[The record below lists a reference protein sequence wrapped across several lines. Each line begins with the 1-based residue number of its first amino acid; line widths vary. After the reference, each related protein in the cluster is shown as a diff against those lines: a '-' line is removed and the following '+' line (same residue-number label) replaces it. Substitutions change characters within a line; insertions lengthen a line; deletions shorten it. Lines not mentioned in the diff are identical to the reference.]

1 MCKALYSILQIKRGL
16 RCYSC
21 LPGSHSLVG
30 EAAQSPVNT
39 VISITAEASKFR
51 GENTPKSLAMSS
63 SGRGALLSHCQA
75 YLSQYYTRHL
85 VPSLTPGGTPIKLCG
100 VVWMSSEPPALS
112 LSNSKGRMVPTYQ
125 MWEPDSKER
134 SIEVK

>member
-1 MCKALYSILQIKRGL
+1 M
-16 RCYSC
+16 
-21 LPGSHSLVG
+21 G

-39 VISITAEASKFR
+39 VISITEEASKFR
-51 GENTPKSLAMSS
+51 GENIPKSLAMSS